1 MCRRI
6 NAQNFCKYLALTNLI
21 SFNFGYHVHEKAIML
36 VTIPL
41 SVSLFQRQQILS
53 NFSSKWVKPSAEV
66 QKANIEAQNEIRI
79 DQMRFRLLKF
89 VMVWTFLPLF
99 YTPEDT
105 VTRLSVIILDW
116 CLMEILMAY
125 EAREY
130 AVATEYIGPRNKIAD
145 KKEYSKVLERL
156 DTCDSPSSPSAKE
169 SKEEGSGRLKL
180 YNIVYSVAFYVIF
193 GSVLLT
199 VSHELKK
206 RLID

>member
-21 SFNFGYHVHEKAIML
+21 SFNFGFHVHEKAIML

-41 SVSLFQRQQILS
+41 TVALFQRQQTIS
-53 NFSSKWVKPSAEV
+53 NFHSKWVKPSAEV
-66 QKANIEAQNEIRI
+66 QKANIEAQNEIRV

-130 AVATEYIGPRNKIAD
+130 AEANEFNGPRNKLAG
-145 KKEYSKVLERL
+145 KKEYSGVSDRL
-156 DTCDSPSSPSAKE
+156 DTSDSPVTPSARE
-169 SKEEGSGRLKL
+169 SAEECSGRL
-180 YNIVYSVAFYVIF
+180 
-193 GSVLLT
+193 
-199 VSHELKK
+199 
-206 RLID
+206 